1 MGAHR
6 CCALPWLIVASN
18 PSLDVVLTALDGE
31 NRPLEE
37 WLTMFN
43 LACVVLDP
51 YTNESSWI
59 LKTASRV
66 LDGFRGA
73 DVRVN
78 FVVTCGPDDAKS
90 FLGPLA
96 EEFLVFCDPDRAFV
110 KSLGLQELP
119 AFVFVSMD
127 GEVAA
132 SAEGWNGSEWRKVAA
147 AIAKATVWSHPT
159 IPVPSDPAPFAGTP
173 AAS

>member
-1 MGAHR
+1 
-6 CCALPWLIVASN
+6 VASN

-31 NRPLEE
+31 QRPLEE

-59 LKTASRV
+59 LKTAARI

-78 FVVTCGPDDAKS
+78 FVVTCDAADAKT

-96 EEFLVFCDPDRAFV
+96 EQFLVYCDPDRAFV
-110 KSLGLQELP
+110 SSLGLQSLP

-127 GEVAA
+127 GKVAA
-132 SAEGWNGSEWRKVAA
+132 SAEGWNGAEWRTVGA
-147 AIAKATVWSHPT
+147 AIAKATAWLQPM
-159 IPVPSDPAPFAGTP
+159 IPAASDPAPFAGTP
-173 AAS
+173 AG

>member
-1 MGAHR
+1 M
-6 CCALPWLIVASN
+6 ASN

-31 NRPLEE
+31 NRPLEQ
-37 WLTMFN
+37 WLTTFN

-59 LKTASRV
+59 LKTAGRI

-78 FVVTCGPDDAKS
+78 FVVTCAADEARS
-90 FLGPLA
+90 FLGPFA
-96 EEFLVFCDPDRAFV
+96 DEFLVYCDPERSFV
-110 KSLGLQELP
+110 KSLGLSELP

-127 GEVAA
+127 GQVAA
-132 SAEGWNGSEWRKVAA
+132 SAEGWNGAEWSKVAA
-147 AIAKATVWSHPT
+147 AIAKATVWSRPT
-159 IPVPSDPAPFAGTP
+159 IPAPGDPAPFAGTP
-173 AAS
+173 AAG

>member
-1 MGAHR
+1 M
-6 CCALPWLIVASN
+6 ASN
-18 PSLDVVLTALDGE
+18 PPLDVVLTALDGE

-51 YTNESSWI
+51 FTNESSWI
-59 LKTASRV
+59 LKTAQRI
-66 LDGFRGA
+66 LAEFRGA

-78 FVVTCGPDDAKS
+78 FVVTCNADDAKI

-96 EEFLVFCDPDRAFV
+96 DDFLVYCDPDRTFV
-110 KSLGLQELP
+110 KSLGLQQLP

-127 GEVAA
+127 GNVAA
-132 SAEGWNGSEWRKVAA
+132 SAEGWNGTEWRAVAD
-147 AIAKATVWSHPT
+147 AIAKATVWSRPT
-159 IPVPSDPAPFAGTP
+159 IPAPGDPAPFAGTP
-173 AAS
+173 AT